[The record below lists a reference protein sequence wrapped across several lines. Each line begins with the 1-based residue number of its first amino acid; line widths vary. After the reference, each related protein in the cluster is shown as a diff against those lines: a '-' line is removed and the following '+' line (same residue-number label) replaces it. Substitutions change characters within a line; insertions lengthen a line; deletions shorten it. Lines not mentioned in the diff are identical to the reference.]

1 MSFTGASLVAQLVK
15 NQFVMQESACNV
27 GDVGSIPGLTGSLGE
42 GKWPPAPVFLPG
54 KSYGQRRLAGCST
67 WGHNSRTRLSN
78 STSTCE
84 LPYKI
89 L

>member
-27 GDVGSIPGLTGSLGE
+27 GDVGSIPELTRSLGE

-54 KSYGQRRLAGCST
+54 TEKLGRLQSMGSQ
-67 WGHNSRTRLSN
+67 
-78 STSTCE
+78 E
-84 LPYKI
+84 LDMT
-89 L
+89 

>member
-27 GDVGSIPGLTGSLGE
+27 GDVGSIPELTRSLGE

-54 KSYGQRRLAGCST
+54 KSYGQRSLAGYSPWVHKSWT
-67 WGHNSRTRLSN
+67 
-78 STSTCE
+78 
-84 LPYKI
+84 
-89 L
+89 